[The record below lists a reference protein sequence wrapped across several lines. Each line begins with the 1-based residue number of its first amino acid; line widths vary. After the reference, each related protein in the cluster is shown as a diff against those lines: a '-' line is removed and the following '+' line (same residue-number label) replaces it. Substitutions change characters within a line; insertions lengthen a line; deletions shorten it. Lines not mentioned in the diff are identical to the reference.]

1 MLVNGLVVGE
11 VKSVAALAPV
21 HTAQV
26 LTYKKL
32 TGCPVGLLLNFNVPV
47 MKHGIRRLLNKHAT
61 RGITL
66 DETEEQPNA
75 GRGPK
80 T

>member
-1 MLVNGLVVGE
+1 MLVNDLVVGE

-26 LTYKKL
+26 LTYMKL

-47 MKHGIRRLLNKHAT
+47 LRHGIRRLLNKHAT
-61 RGITL
+61 RGLTA
-66 DETEEQPNA
+66 DAKVGPSNAEREKET
-75 GRGPK
+75 
-80 T
+80 